1 MSLEFDPAYEKEFI
15 VRISRGDPTAFH
27 AIYKYYSPRVYGKL
41 LKVVKS
47 KELAADIL
55 QDLFSIIWQK
65 RADIDPQKSFGAYL
79 FKISD
84 NLVIDVFRK
93 AKRDQQ
99 LIDRLISAGIEEME
113 NTEDWLFRKENEAWL
128 NKAIESLPPQRQI
141 VFRLCKLENRSYE
154 EVSQLLS
161 ISKATVNNHL
171 VKAIQ
176 NLRSLAAGNSN
187 LAGLLLLIWL
197 FE

>member
-1 MSLEFDPAYEKEFI
+1 MSLQLDPEYEKELI
-15 VRISRGDPTAFH
+15 SRVSRGDQAAFH
-27 AIYKYYSPRVYGKL
+27 TLYKNYSPRVYGKL
-41 LKVVKS
+41 LKVLKS

-55 QDLFSIIWQK
+55 QELFSIIWQK
-65 RADIDPQKSFGAYL
+65 RESIDPERSFNAYL
-79 FKISD
+79 FKISH

-99 LIDRLISAGIEEME
+99 LIHRLINAGLEEME

-128 NKAIESLPPQRQI
+128 NKAIERLPPQRQI
-141 VFRLCKLENRSYE
+141 VFRLCKLESKSHE
-154 EVSQLLS
+154 EVSQLLN
-161 ISKATVNNHL
+161 ISRATVNNHL

-176 NLRSLAAGNSN
+176 NLRSFAEGNTDMAGI
-187 LAGLLLLIWL
+187 LLLFWL